1 MSTIGVHE
9 QNIAPAIARP
19 IVLVC
24 AEPERMVSTA
34 GLLTGYGY
42 STAPAWF
49 LFEWTE
55 YTVLIAGATSL
66 RVGSTVLPARVTGV
80 FILRFENQLGFTTIQ
95 PLIGNVPLG
104 APVAVEVI
112 ARKFAHPTQS
122 LQFMDALLQDLFA
135 QHSPLPFLTA
145 AATGRFVREAR
156 RPPNPLFFFHFFRQ
170 FGRELV
176 RAVHTITH
184 RPMRQLADE
193 VEYVRIDQVRD
204 VDLDTMFSIL
214 QGATSASTNRSE
226 PNIVRRLRPERIR
239 QLLPIETIDT
249 PENRFVMNVA
259 RRFLGA
265 LDALTRV
272 AWYDDRISEQDR
284 RLFEFVRGELTTF
297 VQDRQFQ
304 DVGQLERIPA
314 ASRVL
319 QRQDGYREVTH
330 LWFSFQRARQPLFD
344 RLQHAIDI
352 RDVATLYE
360 YWVFFELAAQ
370 IGAAAGAD
378 GQLVAKPRTAFDS
391 LQGIMHGTCYRYD
404 GFGELFYNRRVQG
417 YSGIALRPDY
427 LWVPHEGRA
436 VAFDAKFRM
445 NYGVLETNDDDIA
458 QTIYTAKED
467 DLVKMHAYRD
477 AIDVRAAVILYPGS
491 TSCFRHNDKTRIP
504 ITIADILKDESRTG
518 VGEIAMSP
526 MSPMMTETL
535 P

>member
-1 MSTIGVHE
+1 MAMTAITVYE
-9 QNIAPAIARP
+9 QNI
-19 IVLVC
+19 VLAMSPPVVLAC
-24 AEPERMVSTA
+24 SEPGRVMSTA
-34 GLLTGYGY
+34 GLLANQGYL
-42 STAPAWF
+42 TPPAWF
-49 LFEWTE
+49 LYEWTD
-55 YTVLIAGATSL
+55 YTLLVAEATSV
-66 RVGSTVLPARVTGV
+66 RIGSTVLPARATGV

-95 PLIGNVPLG
+95 PLVGDMPIG
-104 APVAVEVI
+104 ASIAVEVI

-122 LQFMDALLQDLFA
+122 LRFMDALLHDLFA

-145 AATGRFVREAR
+145 ASTGRFVREAR

-176 RAVHTITH
+176 RAVQTIAH

-193 VEYVRIDQVRD
+193 IEYVGIDQVRD
-204 VDLDTMFSIL
+204 VDLDTMFSIF
-214 QGATSASTNRSE
+214 QGATSASNDRSE
-226 PNIVRRLRPERIR
+226 ANIVRRLRPERIR
-239 QLLPIETIDT
+239 QRLPIETIDT
-249 PENRFVMNVA
+249 PENRFVLNVA
-259 RRFLGA
+259 WRFLAA
-265 LDALTRV
+265 LDALTRA
-272 AWYDDRISEQDR
+272 AWYGDRISEQNR
-284 RLFEFVRGELTTF
+284 WLFEFVRSELTTF

-319 QRQDGYREVTH
+319 QRRDGYREVTH
-330 LWFSFQRARQPLFD
+330 PWFSFQRARQPLFD

-370 IGAAAGAD
+370 IGAALGVA
-378 GQLVAKPRTAFDS
+378 GQLVAKPRAVSDS
-391 LQGIMHGTCYRYD
+391 LHGVTHGTCYRYD
-404 GFGELFYNRRVQG
+404 GFGELFYNRQEQG

-427 LWVPHEGRA
+427 LWVPKDGRA

-491 TSCFRHNDKTRIP
+491 PSCFRRSDKTRIP
-504 ITIADILKDESRTG
+504 ITIADILNDESLTG

-526 MSPMMTETL
+526 MMTETL
-535 P
+535 T

>member
-1 MSTIGVHE
+1 MSTIAVHE
-9 QNIAPAIARP
+9 QNIAPAI
-19 IVLVC
+19 VFMC

-49 LFEWTE
+49 LFEWTD

-66 RVGSTVLPARVTGV
+66 RVGSTVSPARVTGV
-80 FILRFENQLGFTTIQ
+80 FILRFENQLGFATIQ

-112 ARKFAHPTQS
+112 ARKFARPTQS

-145 AATGRFVREAR
+145 ASTGRFVHEAR

-176 RAVHTITH
+176 RAVQTIAH

-193 VEYVRIDQVRD
+193 IDYVGIDQVRD

-214 QGATSASTNRSE
+214 QGATSASNNRSE

-259 RRFLGA
+259 RRFLNA
-265 LDALTRV
+265 LQALTRA
-272 AWYDDRISEQDR
+272 AWYGDRISEQDR
-284 RLFEFVRGELTTF
+284 RLFEFVRVELTTF
-297 VQDRQFQ
+297 VQDRQFR

-319 QRQDGYREVTH
+319 QRRDGYREVTH

-344 RLQHAIDI
+344 HLQHAIDI

-370 IGAAAGAD
+370 IGTAVGAD
-378 GQLVAKPRTAFDS
+378 GQLFAKPRTAFDS
-391 LQGIMHGTCYRYD
+391 LQGITHGTCYRYD
-404 GFGELFYNRRVQG
+404 GFGELFYNRQVPG
-417 YSGIALRPDY
+417 YSGISLRPDY
-427 LWVPHEGRA
+427 LWVPKDGRA

-445 NYGVLETNDDDIA
+445 NHGVLETDDDDIA
-458 QTIYTAKED
+458 QTISTAKED

-477 AIDVRAAVILYPGS
+477 AIDVRAAVILDTGS
-491 TSCFRHNDKTRIP
+491 TSCFRRSDKTRIP
-504 ITIADILKDESRTG
+504 ITIADILNEESLTG

-526 MSPMMTETL
+526 MHPMMTETL
-535 P
+535 T